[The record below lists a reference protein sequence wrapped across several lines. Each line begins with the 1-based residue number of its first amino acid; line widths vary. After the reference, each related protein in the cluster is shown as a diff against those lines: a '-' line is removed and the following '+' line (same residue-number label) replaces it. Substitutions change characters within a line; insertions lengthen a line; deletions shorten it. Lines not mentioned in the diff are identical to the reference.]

1 MNSTDLLE
9 QIYIYIYIWFLYL
22 ISCCFQGDSTEL
34 GGQSRPSGSCRV
46 FKLGHDS
53 NEYECG
59 D

>member
-9 QIYIYIYIWFLYL
+9 QIYIWFLYL

-46 FKLGHDS
+46 FKMGHDS